1 VGYEMKVY
9 VIYIYIIYM
18 NVNGRAMVQ
27 VISAD
32 TSLWRLG
39 FDPGPNHIKI
49 CTGKKEYLGV
59 PCL

>member
-1 VGYEMKVY
+1 
-9 VIYIYIIYM
+9 M